1 MRQIFWLSWIALGT
15 MLSVNLPVVSQEI
28 APDIRDSNKD
38 SILEQFKKG
47 DKNTL
52 IFGVRSDS
60 YPISYKENDSWRGF
74 CVELAGILKDEL
86 GKLKGIEPNQN
97 SIKIVYK
104 DISAR
109 EIEKERFDILRNKNI
124 DIECGPNSIPGKVS
138 DDNFFHPRYQN
149 IIFSEPF
156 FVTGTRL
163 LIKKDQLD
171 KVNKNPL
178 FEGEPIG
185 VIKNTTTYSV
195 LKNVYRLA
203 NRKSPNPPTRK
214 NGIEYLKKESVIA
227 YATDSLILEAE
238 LERKK
243 YLDNPDN
250 YYLYPENNFL
260 SIEPYGLAF
269 HDSEKEWRDFVD
281 RVLQTPGAERIIEEL
296 LENKYDSIS
305 NLIEREENDTRY
317 LETVELASK
326 VLSIILVV
334 TVLVAFIWLIRYLRL
349 KAQTAE
355 IIFDEED
362 EFDWNAFIYTFKM
375 VQVEHDVVLLA
386 INNELSIKDNNDLSF
401 QVGLYKS
408 HLKKEKFIK
417 QFRSKYELALEDVK
431 KHYKLDI
438 KEAQS
443 HGQSLKTFQTKHPQ
457 TKTLN
462 DLIDRLS
469 INILASQPLNI
480 GANSMTNDNT
490 KTFNTHQEGVN
501 IANNDSVVKDNA
513 SQKANQHNYTPE
525 QKQSLA
531 EAATEIQELLDQL
544 SETYSATEAEQK
556 AAEDLASRAKKDPSL
571 RNNLKNWSRSI
582 LTKSTEAGAIEFG
595 KEAAKRVIPM
605 ALSFL

>member
-1 MRQIFWLSWIALGT
+1 MLSWIALGT
-15 MLSVNLPVVSQEI
+15 MLSVNLPAVSQEI
-28 APDIRDSNKD
+28 APDTRDSNKD
-38 SILEQFKKG
+38 SILKQFKKG

-60 YPISYKENDSWRGF
+60 YPISYKDNDSWRGF
-74 CVELAGILKDEL
+74 CVEFAGILKDEL
-86 GKLKGIEPNQN
+86 GKLEGINQN

-104 DISAR
+104 DISTE
-109 EIEKERFDILRNKNI
+109 EIQEKRFDLLRNKKI

-138 DDNFFHPRYQN
+138 DDNFFHPRYKN
-149 IIFSEPF
+149 IIFSQPF

-163 LIKKDQLD
+163 LIKKDQRD
-171 KVNKNPL
+171 KVNQNPL

-203 NRKSPNPPTRK
+203 YLKPPDPPTRK
-214 NGIEYLKKESVIA
+214 NGIEYLKQESVIA

-260 SIEPYGLAF
+260 SIELYGLAF

-281 RVLQTPGAERIIEEL
+281 RVLQTPAAERMIEEL

-305 NLIEREENDTRY
+305 NLITRAKNRTRS
-317 LETVELASK
+317 LRQLKLAFK

-334 TVLVAFIWLIRYLRL
+334 TGLVAFIWLSCYLRL
-349 KAQTAE
+349 KAKTAE

-362 EFDWNAFIYTFKM
+362 EFDWNAFIYAFKM
-375 VQVEHDVVLLA
+375 VQVENDVVLLA
-386 INNELSIKDNNDLSF
+386 INNELSIKDNSDVSF

-408 HLKKEKFIK
+408 NLKKEKFIK
-417 QFRSKYELALEDVK
+417 QFRAKYELALEDVK

-443 HGQSLKTFQTKHPQ
+443 HGQGLKTFQTKHPQ

-462 DLIDRLS
+462 DLMDRLS
-469 INILASQPLNI
+469 IGINISTSQPVNI
-480 GANSMTNDNT
+480 EANSMNEKSNDT
-490 KTFNTHQEGVN
+490 V
-501 IANNDSVVKDNA
+501 NNDQQGSNIGNNAGIVKDNG
-513 SQKANQHNYTPE
+513 SQEAIQHNYTPE

-531 EAATEIQELLDQL
+531 EAATEIQKLLDQL
-544 SETYSATEAEQK
+544 SKTYSPEEAEKK
-556 AAEDLASRAKKDPSL
+556 AAENLASRAEQDPSFK
-571 RNNLKNWSRSI
+571 NNLKNWSRSI
-582 LTKSTEAGAIEFG
+582 LTKSTEAGAIELG
-595 KEAAKRVIPM
+595 KEAAKRVIPL

>member
-1 MRQIFWLSWIALGT
+1 MRQIFLLSWIALGA

-52 IFGVRSDS
+52 IFGVRADS
-60 YPISYKENDSWRGF
+60 YPISYKESDSWRGF

-86 GKLKGIEPNQN
+86 EKLEGVEPNHN

-104 DISAR
+104 DISPRA
-109 EIEKERFDILRNKNI
+109 IQKERFNILRNKKI
-124 DIECGPNSIPGKVS
+124 DIECGPNTIPGKVS
-138 DDNFFHPRYQN
+138 DDDFFDSRYQN
-149 IIFSEPF
+149 IIFSKPF

-163 LIKKDQLD
+163 LIKKDQRD

-185 VIKNTTTYSV
+185 VMKNTTTYSV

-203 NRKSPNPPTRK
+203 NLKSPNPPTREK
-214 NGIEYLKKESVIA
+214 GIEYLKEESVIA

-281 RVLQTPGAERIIEEL
+281 RVLQTPAAKGIIEEL

-334 TVLVAFIWLIRYLRL
+334 TILVAFIWLIRYLRL

-386 INNELSIKDNNDLSF
+386 INNELSIKDNSDLSF
-401 QVGLYKS
+401 QVG
-408 HLKKEKFIK
+408 
-417 QFRSKYELALEDVK
+417 VK
-431 KHYKLDI
+431 
-438 KEAQS
+438 
-443 HGQSLKTFQTKHPQ
+443 
-457 TKTLN
+457 
-462 DLIDRLS
+462 
-469 INILASQPLNI
+469 
-480 GANSMTNDNT
+480 
-490 KTFNTHQEGVN
+490 
-501 IANNDSVVKDNA
+501 
-513 SQKANQHNYTPE
+513 
-525 QKQSLA
+525 
-531 EAATEIQELLDQL
+531 LLPIF
-544 SETYSATEAEQK
+544 Y
-556 AAEDLASRAKKDPSL
+556 P
-571 RNNLKNWSRSI
+571 
-582 LTKSTEAGAIEFG
+582 
-595 KEAAKRVIPM
+595 
-605 ALSFL
+605 

>member
-1 MRQIFWLSWIALGT
+1 MRQIFLLSWIALGA

-28 APDIRDSNKD
+28 TPDIRDSNKD

-60 YPISYKENDSWRGF
+60 YPISYKESDSWRGF
-74 CVELAGILKDEL
+74 CVELAGVLKKEL
-86 GKLKGIEPNQN
+86 ENLKEIEPN

-104 DISAR
+104 DISPR
-109 EIEKERFDILRNKNI
+109 DIEKERFDILRNKKI
-124 DIECGPNSIPGKVS
+124 DIECGPNSIPEEVS
-138 DDNFFHPRYQN
+138 DDNFVHPRYQN
-149 IIFSEPF
+149 IIFSKPF

-163 LIKKDQLD
+163 LIKKDQRD
-171 KVNKNPL
+171 RVNKNLL
-178 FEGEPIG
+178 FENEHIG
-185 VIKNTTTYSV
+185 VLKNTTTYSV
-195 LKNVYRLA
+195 LKNLYRLA
-203 NRKSPNPPTRK
+203 YLKPPDPPTRK
-214 NGIEYLKKESVIA
+214 SGIQYLKDESVIA

-243 YLDNPDN
+243 YLDNPDD

-305 NLIEREENDTRY
+305 NLIRREKNHTRY
-317 LETVELASK
+317 LGQLKLAFK

-334 TVLVAFIWLIRYLRL
+334 TVFVAFIWLIRYLRL

-362 EFDWNAFIYTFKM
+362 EFDWNAFIYAFKM

-386 INNELSIKDNNDLSF
+386 INELSIKDNSDLSF

-408 HLKKEKFIK
+408 NLKKEKFIK
-417 QFRSKYELALEDVK
+417 QFSSKYELALEDVK

-443 HGQSLKTFQTKHPQ
+443 HGQSLKNLQTKHPQ

-462 DLIDRLS
+462 DLIDRVS
-469 INILASQPLNI
+469 INISTSQPLNI
-480 GANSMTNDNT
+480 GANSMTENSNET
-490 KTFNTHQEGVN
+490 VNNYQQGAN
-501 IANNDSVVKDNA
+501 IANNAGIVKDNA
-513 SQKANQHNYTPE
+513 SQKANQHNYTQE

-531 EAATEIQELLDQL
+531 EVATEIQELLDQL
-544 SETYSATEAEQK
+544 SETYSTEEAEKK
-556 AAEDLASRAKKDPSL
+556 AAENLASKAKQNPSFK
-571 RNNLKNWSRSI
+571 NNLKNWSQSI
-582 LTKSTEAGAIEFG
+582 LTKSTEAGAIEVG
-595 KEAAKRVIPM
+595 KEAAKRIIPL